1 MMSVAKK
8 TPPSL
13 IVERIFPQ
21 PVEKLWRA
29 LTERA
34 LLAEWMMK
42 NDFEPV
48 AGHSFQFR
56 AAPMPNWDGIV
67 NCEVLSVEPFK
78 QLSYVWGVGFDSDLQ
93 WVVEWTLIADG
104 GRTRVRMEQ
113 SGFKPHQTALYHGA
127 KLGWRRFFDGLTLLL
142 RDGAV

>member
-1 MMSVAKK
+1 MRNSKK
-8 TPPSL
+8 APRSL
-13 IVERIFPQ
+13 VVERVFPY
-21 PVEKLWRA
+21 PAEKLWRA
-29 LTERA
+29 LTERS

-56 AAPMPNWDGIV
+56 AAPMANWNGIV
-67 NCEVLSVEPFK
+67 DCEVLSVEPLK
-78 QLSYVWGVGFDSDLQ
+78 QLSYLWGVGFDFDLQ

-104 GRTRVRMEQ
+104 GSTRIRMAQ
-113 SGFKPHQTALYHGA
+113 SGFKPDQMALYHGA
-127 KLGWRRFFDGLTLLL
+127 KHGWQRFFDGLTLLL